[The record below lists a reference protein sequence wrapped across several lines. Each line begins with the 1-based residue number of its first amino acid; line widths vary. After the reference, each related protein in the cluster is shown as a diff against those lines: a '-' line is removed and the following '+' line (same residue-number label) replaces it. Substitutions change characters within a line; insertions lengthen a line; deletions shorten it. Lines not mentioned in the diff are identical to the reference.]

1 MTSLFSESE
10 TEIVST
16 TYMFLTQDEMKGKA
30 GTLNQPINDFLSLTK
45 KFESSLKEEIKGQ
58 KGLIVKKI
66 KKELESNSE
75 KRKAALQMIKEEHTA
90 KVDRYKMIIEDLRQ
104 QDVTLTYRKKKPVK
118 DFYFDHGK
126 NILKKSFS
134 IDMIEK
140 E

>member
-30 GTLNQPINDFLSLTK
+30 GALKKPINDILSLTK

-66 KKELESNSE
+66 KKSLSLIAKNE
-75 KRKAALQMIKEEHTA
+75 KLHFK
-90 KVDRYKMIIEDLRQ
+90 
-104 QDVTLTYRKKKPVK
+104 
-118 DFYFDHGK
+118 
-126 NILKKSFS
+126 
-134 IDMIEK
+134 
-140 E
+140 

>member
-58 KGLIVKKI
+58 KGLIVKN

-75 KRKAALQMIKEEHTA
+75 KRKAALEMIKEEHTA

-104 QDVTLTYRKKKPVK
+104 QDVTLTYRKKKPV
-118 DFYFDHGK
+118 
-126 NILKKSFS
+126 L
-134 IDMIEK
+134 
-140 E
+140 